1 MLRKVVVFLLAS
13 LLASSVYSL
22 DLAEIDKRLD
32 RGDFLDS
39 KKELEKSFDK
49 LNPNLKILWRI
60 ARCYY
65 ELSDRAPNK
74 KDTILLCEQ
83 GMELLKDYVDV
94 KEGEPIDRAKIVY
107 WYDVLYSRRG
117 KAIGIKESL
126 NIIPE
131 LFKLAD
137 KAISIYPKFGD
148 PYHLKA
154 AIDDAVPGFLGGD
167 KFRMSENFT
176 KAISY
181 DENIIF
187 LVDAA
192 TGFLGR
198 NWDVKKKGAM
208 AAKFGRTD
216 GSPENLSDKEFAKE
230 LLQKALEVGKNKD
243 FLSINEK
250 EKIEEAKK
258 NLKKLN

>member
-187 LVDAA
+187 
-192 TGFLGR
+192 
-198 NWDVKKKGAM
+198 
-208 AAKFGRTD
+208 
-216 GSPENLSDKEFAKE
+216 
-230 LLQKALEVGKNKD
+230 
-243 FLSINEK
+243 
-250 EKIEEAKK
+250 
-258 NLKKLN
+258 